1 MMEKGDKFVLKHMEE
16 LDTENNEHLRHD
28 AIRFET
34 LGGVVLWIGFN
45 HDGYCYL
52 FVPEEK

>member
-1 MMEKGDKFVLKHMEE
+1 MEE